1 MMYRDGRTLQ
11 ARIEAIARMAV
22 EMHLQAPIAQ
32 HPRGESPHQADD
44 RRRRPAGGTGP
55 EGQG

>member
-11 ARIEAIARMAV
+11 ARIDAIARMAV
-22 EMHLQAPIAQ
+22 EMHRQALEQ
-32 HPRGESPHQADD
+32 QSRGESPPLADD
-44 RRRRPAGGTGP
+44 RRRRPAGGTGQ